1 MKTSVRAC
9 SNLALIKYWGNID
22 PYWHLPTNDSISV
35 SLESLNSTTTLEF
48 GSDYSDVA
56 YLNDKIIAG
65 EGYDRIKF
73 LLKHFRDFTNFHEPV
88 FIKSENNFPTA
99 AGIAS
104 SASGF
109 GALAHVLYEAS
120 GIKYSKIDVS
130 KLARLG
136 SGSAARTIH
145 PGYAHWIKGSDH
157 DSSYA
162 VKIKEPDEMRVIVS
176 ITEKAAKPVSSFE
189 AMELSKDLSPFF
201 MQKAE
206 QSTEHIPEMITAIQ
220 NNDFSTI
227 GDIAQKEA
235 NNLHAVI
242 NTTGLGISYWNVGT
256 LEIMKFVNGLREAGT
271 ETYYTIDA
279 GPQVKILC
287 QPKDENS
294 IIKEL
299 QELSYVKDI
308 ISSKVGFGSRKIS
321 SHLF

>member
-1 MKTSVRAC
+1 MKCTVKAC
-9 SNLALIKYWGNID
+9 SNLALIKYWGNVD
-22 PYWHLPTNDSISV
+22 PYWHIPTNDSISV
-35 SLESLNSTTTLEF
+35 SLGSLQSTTTLEF
-48 GSDYSDVA
+48 GSDYSDEC
-56 YLNDKIIAG
+56 YLNEKLISG

-73 LLKHFRDFTNFHEPV
+73 LLQHFRKFTDFHDPV
-88 FIKSENNFPTA
+88 LMQSVNNFPTA

-120 GIKYSKIDVS
+120 GFEYTEKDVS

-136 SGSAARTIH
+136 SGSAARTIY
-145 PGYAHWIKGSDH
+145 PGYAHWLKGIDH
-157 DSSYA
+157 DSSFA
-162 VKIKEPDEMRVIVS
+162 IKIKDPDEMRVIVS
-176 ITEKAAKPVSSFE
+176 ITEKSAKPVSSFE

-201 MQKAE
+201 AQKAE
-206 QSTEHIPEMITAIQ
+206 HSTNHIPQMIEALA
-220 NNDFSTI
+220 NDDFSTI

-256 LEIMKFVNGLREAGT
+256 LEIMKFVNLLRESGT
-271 ETYYTIDA
+271 EAYYTIDA

-287 QPKDENS
+287 LPKDES
-294 IIKEL
+294 GII
-299 QELSYVKDI
+299 QELEELHYIKDI
-308 ISSKVGFGSRKIS
+308 ISSKVGYGSHVVS